1 MDLWHSTITA
11 EERPS
16 SINEVLASE
25 EEGLKTYQ
33 RKVHYKEPQLM
44 PALLNTPVRGIFAN
58 A

>member
-25 EEGLKTYQ
+25 EEGLKTY
-33 RKVHYKEPQLM
+33 
-44 PALLNTPVRGIFAN
+44 
-58 A
+58 